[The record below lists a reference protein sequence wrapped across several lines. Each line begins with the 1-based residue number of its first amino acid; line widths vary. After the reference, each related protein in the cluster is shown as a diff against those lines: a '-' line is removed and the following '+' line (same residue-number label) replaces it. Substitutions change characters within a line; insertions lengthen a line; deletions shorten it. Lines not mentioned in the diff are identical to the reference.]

1 MAALESM
8 SGMEAASQISRLGRA
23 GPLAGGQSH
32 RAWCL
37 GWMQNRGVV
46 PGAGQEQH
54 GEARKHIWVPTLQL
68 CPLVPP
74 WGSGHLTFETEW
86 GTWPHL

>member
-1 MAALESM
+1 MATLESM

-23 GPLAGGQSH
+23 GTLALGQSH
-32 RAWCL
+32 GAWCL

-46 PGAGQEQH
+46 PRAGQEQH

-68 CPLVPP
+68 CPLATP
-74 WGSGHLTFETEW
+74 WGSGHLTFKTGW
-86 GTWPHL
+86 GTWLHL